1 MSVKVSKNKK
11 QNFIIEIKN
20 TNNNKAIVPPPK
32 IEHQDI
38 RSGLVLDI
46 KFNGSW
52 IDIYIRDVLNMH
64 NDVEQYELDYEFAYV
79 CGKNSHTYEHM
90 FHEELK
96 NGLSDI
102 THHLFKERFYNSL
115 ENLAI
120 EYYQKGWII
129 STEN

>member
-1 MSVKVSKNKK
+1 MSVQVLKNKK
-11 QNFIIEIKN
+11 KFIIEIKN
-20 TNNNKAIVPPPK
+20 TNAIVSPPK

-38 RSGLVLDI
+38 RAGLVLDI
-46 KFNGSW
+46 KFNGTW
-52 IDIYIRDVLNMH
+52 IDLYIRDILNGI
-64 NDVEQYELDYEFAYV
+64 NDADDDDDWSYEFAYV
-79 CGKNSHTYEHM
+79 CGKNSHTYEYM

-102 THHLFKERFYNSL
+102 THPLFKERFNDSL

-129 STEN
+129 NTEN

>member
-20 TNNNKAIVPPPK
+20 TNAIVPPPK

-46 KFNGSW
+46 K
-52 IDIYIRDVLNMH
+52 
-64 NDVEQYELDYEFAYV
+64 
-79 CGKNSHTYEHM
+79 
-90 FHEELK
+90 
-96 NGLSDI
+96 
-102 THHLFKERFYNSL
+102 SL